1 MVRCPIFQGDDG
13 MNVFMRMAAAALLLV
28 GLAGCNPAGPG
39 DEPPFE
45 SVDLRVGT
53 GAEAVNGKIV
63 VVDYVGWFYDPS
75 RAENKGQ
82 VFDTSLN
89 RPEPFAFVLGTGGVI
104 RGWDQGV
111 VGMKVGGVRRLII
124 PSSLG
129 YGGQGVGVIPPYS
142 TLLFEIEL
150 LEVR

>member
-1 MVRCPIFQGDDG
+1 
-13 MNVFMRMAAAALLLV
+13 MNVFKRMAAAALLLLAV
-28 GLAGCNPAGPG
+28 AGCNPAGPG

-45 SVDLRVGT
+45 SVDLRLGT
-53 GAEAVNGKIV
+53 GAEAVNGKIA
-63 VVDYVGWFYDPS
+63 VVDYVGWLYDAS
-75 RAENKGQ
+75 RVENKGQ

-89 RPEPFAFVLGTGGVI
+89 SPQPFSFVLGTGSVI

-111 VGMKVGGVRRLII
+111 AGMKVGGVRRLII
-124 PSSLG
+124 PSSLA

-142 TLLFEIEL
+142 TLVFEIEL